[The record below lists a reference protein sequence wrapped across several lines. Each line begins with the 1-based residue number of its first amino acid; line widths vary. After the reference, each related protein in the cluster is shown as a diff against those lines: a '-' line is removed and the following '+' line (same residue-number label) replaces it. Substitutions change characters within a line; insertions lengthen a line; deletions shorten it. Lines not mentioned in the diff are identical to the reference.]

1 MIVVIVVNELYLS
14 QRAESGYLVLLNINA
29 ST

>member
-1 MIVVIVVNELYLS
+1 MIVVIVVNELYLA
-14 QRAESGYLVLLNINA
+14 QRVEIGNLVLHNINA